1 MNNHNLP
8 PYGVANLF
16 SEMPFTSTIV
26 GNSDIVVTGITQD
39 SRDVAVGDLFCCVRG
54 ETYDGHNFI
63 GDVIAKG
70 VTAILLDVEIPEG
83 FNNVCFIRVEN
94 VRECLGHVASL
105 MFGHPSH
112 SMTMVGIT
120 GTNGKTSSVAII
132 ASILEANGLKVG
144 MLGTLTGTRTTME
157 AIELQATLREMHDNN
172 VQVVVMEVSSH
183 ALDQSRVAGI
193 IFDVALLTNITRD
206 HLDYHKTEERYF
218 AAKAKLFT
226 PELARVGV
234 VNVDDTRGRL
244 LFDVGAIPMVPYS
257 VSDANDAV
265 LAIDHISFVWQG
277 IEISVPMGG
286 RFTLL
291 NTLGALT
298 VAARLGV
305 SDEAMQVGC
314 SSLTPVPGRFQTL
327 RSDDGVFVVV
337 DYAHTP
343 DGLREVLDSV
353 RPLTTGRVIVV
364 FGCGG
369 ERDAGKRSLMGA
381 VAAEIADVVYV
392 TSDNPRGESPSEIIS
407 QVMAGTSG
415 GTARV
420 ESEVERGQ
428 AIASAI
434 SEAEHGDIVVIA
446 GKGHEMTQEVAGVYL
461 PFSDVDIA
469 KSALEQRKGGVQ

>member
-1 MNNHNLP
+1 MNNHNLIP
-8 PYGVANLF
+8 QDVGGLF
-16 SEMPFTSTIV
+16 SEMPFASTIV
-26 GNSDIVVTGITQD
+26 GNSDIIVTGMTQD
-39 SRDVAVGDLFCCVRG
+39 SRDVVAGDLFCCVRG
-54 ETYDGHNFI
+54 EQVDGHRFI

-70 VTAILLDVEIPEG
+70 ATAILLDGEIPAG
-83 FNNVCFIRVEN
+83 FDGVCFIRVEN
-94 VRECLGHVASL
+94 VRECLGHVASQL
-105 MFGHPSH
+105 FGHPSR
-112 SMTMVGIT
+112 SMTMVGVT

-132 ASILEANGLKVG
+132 ASILEANGSKVG

-157 AIELQATLREMHDNN
+157 AIELQATLREMLDNG
-172 VQVVVMEVSSH
+172 VQCVVMEVSSH
-183 ALDQSRVAGI
+183 ALDQGRVAGI
-193 IFDVALLTNITRD
+193 IFDIALLTNITRD

-234 VNVDDTRGRL
+234 VNIDDTRGQL

-257 VSDANDAV
+257 MSDANDAV

-277 IEISVPMGG
+277 IQISVPMGG

-298 VAARLGV
+298 VASRLGV
-305 SDEAMQVGC
+305 SDDAMQAGC
-314 SSLTPVPGRFQTL
+314 SLLKPIPGRFQTL
-327 RSDDGVFVVV
+327 RSNDGVFVVV

-353 RPLTTGRVIVV
+353 RPLTSGRVIVV

-369 ERDAGKRSLMGA
+369 ERDKGKRSLMGA
-381 VAAEIADVVYV
+381 VAAETADVVYV
-392 TSDNPRGESPSEIIS
+392 TSDNPRGESPGEIIS
-407 QVMAGTSG
+407 QVIAGTDG
-415 GTARV
+415 GSARI
-420 ESEVERGQ
+420 ESQVERGQ

-446 GKGHEMTQEVAGVYL
+446 GKGHEVTQEVAGVFL

-469 KSALEQRKGGVQ
+469 KSALEQRKGGAQ